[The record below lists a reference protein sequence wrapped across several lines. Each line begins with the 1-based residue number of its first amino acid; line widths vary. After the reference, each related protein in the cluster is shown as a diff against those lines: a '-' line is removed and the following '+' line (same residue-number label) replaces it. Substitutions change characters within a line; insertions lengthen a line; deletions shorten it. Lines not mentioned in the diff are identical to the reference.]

1 MLEVL
6 PEEANQRKEMLLML
20 LEKQEP
26 DIRLKLK
33 AMKNVTDVSGI

>member
-33 AMKNVTDVSGI
+33 AMKNVTDVSGS